1 MKPKGGHIMTT
12 QSKNTHIQTF
22 IIGVL
27 SALVVVLAGWVGY
40 DKLLKPKSEA
50 TVMAS
55 VPEPATASEPV
66 IQATSEPVLDI
77 QEKEAGSTQKS
88 VGNPKG
94 EYLGSGLYS
103 SDMNSGKCLGSA
115 KVTCGLFE
123 MNKLPKEWENIVEA
137 TSEKNLENWFATTDP
152 NKVTSIPHD
161 WSGWQVMEY
170 GEDNKKVMAFF
181 DSAYTNTGECL
192 LTQTV
197 YDIKTKKEIDSVD
210 LACN

>member
-1 MKPKGGHIMTT
+1 MTSQPK
-12 QSKNTHIQTF
+12 NIQTF

-27 SALVVVLAGWVGY
+27 STLVVVLAGWVGY
-40 DKLLKPKSEA
+40 DKFLKPKSET
-50 TVMAS
+50 TVTAS
-55 VPEPATASEPV
+55 VSEPAAASEPV
-66 IQATSEPVLDI
+66 IQASSEPLLVT
-77 QEKEAGSTQKS
+77 QEKETIPTQKLEE
-88 VGNPKG
+88 NTKG
-94 EYLGSGLYS
+94 EYLGSGLYTS
-103 SDMNSGKCLGSA
+103 NMDSGKCLGSA

-123 MNKLPKEWENIVEA
+123 MNKLPKEWENVVEA
-137 TSEKNLENWFATTDP
+137 TSEKNLEYWFSTTDP

>member
-1 MKPKGGHIMTT
+1 MKPKGGSMMTS
-12 QSKNTHIQTF
+12 QAKNIQTF

-27 SALVVVLAGWVGY
+27 STLVVVLAGWVGY
-40 DKLLKPKSEA
+40 DKFLKPKSE
-50 TVMAS
+50 TIVTAS
-55 VPEPATASEPV
+55 VSEPAAASEPV
-66 IQATSEPVLDI
+66 IQASSEPLLVT
-77 QEKEAGSTQKS
+77 QEKETIPTQKLEE
-88 VGNPKG
+88 NTKG
-94 EYLGSGLYS
+94 EYLGSGLYTS
-103 SDMNSGKCLGSA
+103 NMDSGKCLGSA

-123 MNKLPKEWENIVEA
+123 MNKLPKEWENVVEA
-137 TSEKNLENWFATTDP
+137 TSEKNLEYWFSTTDP

>member
-1 MKPKGGHIMTT
+1 MTT
-12 QSKNTHIQTF
+12 QPKNIQTF

-27 SALVVVLAGWVGY
+27 STLVVVLAGWVGY
-40 DKLLKPKSEA
+40 DKLLKPKSEV
-50 TVMAS
+50 TVTAS
-55 VPEPATASEPV
+55 VSEPVVASEPV
-66 IQATSEPVLDI
+66 IQATSESVLDI
-77 QEKEAGSTQKS
+77 QEKEADSTQKS

>member
-1 MKPKGGHIMTT
+1 MMTSQT
-12 QSKNTHIQTF
+12 KNIQTF

-27 SALVVVLAGWVGY
+27 STLIVVLAGWVGY
-40 DKLLKPKSEA
+40 DKFLKPKSE
-50 TVMAS
+50 TIVTAS
-55 VPEPATASEPV
+55 VSEPAAASEPV
-66 IQATSEPVLDI
+66 IQASSEPLLVT
-77 QEKEAGSTQKS
+77 QEKETIPTQKLEE
-88 VGNPKG
+88 NTKG
-94 EYLGSGLYS
+94 EYLGSGLYTS
-103 SDMNSGKCLGSA
+103 NMDSGKCLGSA

-123 MNKLPKEWENIVEA
+123 MNKLPKEWENVVEA
-137 TSEKNLENWFATTDP
+137 TSEKNLEYWFSTTDP

>member
-1 MKPKGGHIMTT
+1 MMTT
-12 QSKNTHIQTF
+12 QPKNTHTQTF

-40 DKLLKPKSEA
+40 DKLLKPKTETTVTASSVSESA
-50 TVMAS
+50 
-55 VPEPATASEPV
+55 ASEPV
-66 IQATSEPVLDI
+66 IQATSEPVLEM
-77 QEKEAGSTQKS
+77 QEKEADSTQKS
-88 VGNPKG
+88 VGNTKG
-94 EYLGSGLYS
+94 EYLGSGLYT
-103 SDMNSGKCLGSA
+103 SDMNSGKCLDSA
-115 KVTCGLFE
+115 KVTCGLFG
-123 MNKLPKEWENIVEA
+123 MSKLPKEWENVVEA
-137 TSEKNLENWFATTDP
+137 TSEKNLEYWFSTTDP
-152 NKVTSIPHD
+152 NKVTSIPHS

-192 LTQTV
+192 LMQTV

>member
-1 MKPKGGHIMTT
+1 MMTSQPK
-12 QSKNTHIQTF
+12 NIQTF

-27 SALVVVLAGWVGY
+27 STLVVVFAGWVGY
-40 DKLLKPKSEA
+40 DKFLKPKSE
-50 TVMAS
+50 TIVTAS
-55 VPEPATASEPV
+55 VSEPAAASEPV
-66 IQATSEPVLDI
+66 IQASSEPLLI
-77 QEKEAGSTQKS
+77 TQEKETIPTQKLEE
-88 VGNPKG
+88 NTKG
-94 EYLGSGLYS
+94 EYLGSGLYTS
-103 SDMNSGKCLGSA
+103 NMDSGKCLGSA

-123 MNKLPKEWENIVEA
+123 MNKLPKEWENVVEA
-137 TSEKNLENWFATTDP
+137 TSEKNLEYWFSTTDP

-210 LACN
+210 LTCN

>member
-1 MKPKGGHIMTT
+1 MTSQT
-12 QSKNTHIQTF
+12 KNIQTF

-27 SALVVVLAGWVGY
+27 STLIVVLAGWVGY
-40 DKLLKPKSEA
+40 DKFLKPKSE
-50 TVMAS
+50 TIVTAS
-55 VPEPATASEPV
+55 VSEPAAASEPV
-66 IQATSEPVLDI
+66 IQASSELLLVT
-77 QEKEAGSTQKS
+77 QEKETIPTQKLEE
-88 VGNPKG
+88 NTKG
-94 EYLGSGLYS
+94 EYLGSGLYTS
-103 SDMNSGKCLGSA
+103 NMDSGKCLGSA

-123 MNKLPKEWENIVEA
+123 MNKLPKEWENVVEA
-137 TSEKNLENWFATTDP
+137 TSEKNLEYWFSTTDP

>member
-1 MKPKGGHIMTT
+1 MKPKGGSMMTS
-12 QSKNTHIQTF
+12 QPKNIQTF

-27 SALVVVLAGWVGY
+27 STLVVVLAGWVGY
-40 DKLLKPKSEA
+40 DKFLKPKSE
-50 TVMAS
+50 TIVTAS
-55 VPEPATASEPV
+55 VSEPAAASEPV
-66 IQATSEPVLDI
+66 IQASSEPLLVT
-77 QEKEAGSTQKS
+77 QEKETIPTQKLEE
-88 VGNPKG
+88 NTKG
-94 EYLGSGLYS
+94 EYLGSGLYTS
-103 SDMNSGKCLGSA
+103 NMDSGKCLGSA

-123 MNKLPKEWENIVEA
+123 MNKLPIEWENVVEA
-137 TSEKNLENWFATTDP
+137 TSEKNLEYWFSTTDP

>member
-1 MKPKGGHIMTT
+1 MMTT
-12 QSKNTHIQTF
+12 QPKNTHTQTF

-27 SALVVVLAGWVGY
+27 SALVVVLVGWVGY
-40 DKLLKPKSEA
+40 DKLLKPKSET
-50 TVMAS
+50 TVAAS
-55 VPEPATASEPV
+55 VSEPVTASEPV
-66 IQATSEPVLDI
+66 IQATSEPVLDM
-77 QEKEAGSTQKS
+77 QQKEADSTQKS
-88 VGNPKG
+88 EGNPKG

-103 SDMNSGKCLGSA
+103 SDMNSGKCRGSV

>member
-1 MKPKGGHIMTT
+1 MKPKGGSMMTS
-12 QSKNTHIQTF
+12 QAKNIQTF

-27 SALVVVLAGWVGY
+27 STLVVVLAGWVGY
-40 DKLLKPKSEA
+40 DKFLKPKSE
-50 TVMAS
+50 TIVTAS
-55 VPEPATASEPV
+55 VSEPAAASEPV
-66 IQATSEPVLDI
+66 IQASSEPLLVT
-77 QEKEAGSTQKS
+77 QEKETIPTQKLEE
-88 VGNPKG
+88 NTKG
-94 EYLGSGLYS
+94 EYLGSGLYTS
-103 SDMNSGKCLGSA
+103 NMDSGKCLGSA

-123 MNKLPKEWENIVEA
+123 MNKLPKEWENVVKA
-137 TSEKNLENWFATTDP
+137 TSEKNLEYWFSTTDP

>member
-1 MKPKGGHIMTT
+1 MTSQPK
-12 QSKNTHIQTF
+12 NIQTF

-27 SALVVVLAGWVGY
+27 STLVVVLAGWVGY
-40 DKLLKPKSEA
+40 DKFLKPKSE
-50 TVMAS
+50 TIVTAS
-55 VPEPATASEPV
+55 VSEPAAASEPV
-66 IQATSEPVLDI
+66 IQASSEPLLVT
-77 QEKEAGSTQKS
+77 QEKETIPTQKLEE
-88 VGNPKG
+88 NTKG
-94 EYLGSGLYS
+94 EYLGSGLYTS
-103 SDMNSGKCLGSA
+103 NMDSGRCLGSA

-123 MNKLPKEWENIVEA
+123 MNKLPKEWENVVEA
-137 TSEKNLENWFATTDP
+137 TSEKNLEYWFSTTDP

>member
-1 MKPKGGHIMTT
+1 MKPKGGCMMTT
-12 QSKNTHIQTF
+12 QPKNTHTQTF

-40 DKLLKPKSEA
+40 DKFLKPKSEA
-50 TVMAS
+50 TVTAS
-55 VPEPATASEPV
+55 VSEPAAASEPV

-77 QEKEAGSTQKS
+77 QEKEADSTQKS
-88 VGNPKG
+88 EGNPKG

-103 SDMNSGKCLGSA
+103 SDMNSDKCLGSA

-123 MNKLPKEWENIVEA
+123 MSKLPKEWENIVEA

>member
-1 MKPKGGHIMTT
+1 MMTS
-12 QSKNTHIQTF
+12 QAKNIQTF

-27 SALVVVLAGWVGY
+27 STLVVVLAGWVGY
-40 DKLLKPKSEA
+40 DKFLKPKSE
-50 TVMAS
+50 TIVTAS
-55 VPEPATASEPV
+55 VSEPAAASEPV
-66 IQATSEPVLDI
+66 IQASSEPLLVT
-77 QEKEAGSTQKS
+77 QEKETIPTQKLEE
-88 VGNPKG
+88 NTKG
-94 EYLGSGLYS
+94 EYLGSGLYTS
-103 SDMNSGKCLGSA
+103 NMDSGKCLGSA

-123 MNKLPKEWENIVEA
+123 MNKLPKEWENVVKA
-137 TSEKNLENWFATTDP
+137 TSEKNLEYWFSTTDP

>member
-1 MKPKGGHIMTT
+1 MKPKGGSMMTS
-12 QSKNTHIQTF
+12 QPRNIQTF

-27 SALVVVLAGWVGY
+27 STLVVVLAGWVGY
-40 DKLLKPKSEA
+40 DKFLKPKSG
-50 TVMAS
+50 TIVTAS
-55 VPEPATASEPV
+55 VSEPAAASEPV
-66 IQATSEPVLDI
+66 IQASSEPLLVT
-77 QEKEAGSTQKS
+77 QEKETIPTQKLEE
-88 VGNPKG
+88 NTKG
-94 EYLGSGLYS
+94 EYLGSGLYTS
-103 SDMNSGKCLGSA
+103 NMDSGKCLGSA

-123 MNKLPKEWENIVEA
+123 MNKLPKEWENVVEA
-137 TSEKNLENWFATTDP
+137 TSEKNLEYWFSTTDP

>member
-1 MKPKGGHIMTT
+1 MKPKGGSMMIL
-12 QSKNTHIQTF
+12 QPKNIQTF

-27 SALVVVLAGWVGY
+27 STLVVVLAGWVGY
-40 DKLLKPKSEA
+40 DKFLKPKSE
-50 TVMAS
+50 TIVTAS
-55 VPEPATASEPV
+55 VSEPAAASEPV
-66 IQATSEPVLDI
+66 IQASSEPLLVT
-77 QEKEAGSTQKS
+77 QEKETIPTQKLEE
-88 VGNPKG
+88 NTKG
-94 EYLGSGLYS
+94 EYLGSGLYTS
-103 SDMNSGKCLGSA
+103 NMDSGKCLGSA

-123 MNKLPKEWENIVEA
+123 MNKLPKEWENVVEA
-137 TSEKNLENWFATTDP
+137 TSEKNLEYWFSTTDP

>member
-1 MKPKGGHIMTT
+1 MMILQPK
-12 QSKNTHIQTF
+12 NIQTF

-27 SALVVVLAGWVGY
+27 STLVVVLAGWVGY
-40 DKLLKPKSEA
+40 DKFLKPKSE
-50 TVMAS
+50 TIVTAS
-55 VPEPATASEPV
+55 VFEPAAASEPV
-66 IQATSEPVLDI
+66 IQASSEPLLVT
-77 QEKEAGSTQKS
+77 QEKETIPTQKLEE
-88 VGNPKG
+88 NTKG
-94 EYLGSGLYS
+94 EYLGSGLYTS
-103 SDMNSGKCLGSA
+103 NMDSGKCLGSA

-123 MNKLPKEWENIVEA
+123 MNKLPKEWENVVEA
-137 TSEKNLENWFATTDP
+137 TSEKNLEYWFSTTDP

>member
-1 MKPKGGHIMTT
+1 MMILQPK
-12 QSKNTHIQTF
+12 NIQTF

-27 SALVVVLAGWVGY
+27 STLVVVLAGWVGY
-40 DKLLKPKSEA
+40 DKFLKPKSE
-50 TVMAS
+50 TIVTAS
-55 VPEPATASEPV
+55 VSEPAAASEPV
-66 IQATSEPVLDI
+66 IQASSEPLLVT
-77 QEKEAGSTQKS
+77 QEKETIPTQKLEE
-88 VGNPKG
+88 NTKG
-94 EYLGSGLYS
+94 EYLGSGLYIS
-103 SDMNSGKCLGSA
+103 NMDSGKCLGSA

-123 MNKLPKEWENIVEA
+123 MNKLPKEWENVVEA
-137 TSEKNLENWFATTDP
+137 TSEKNLEYWFSTTDP

>member
-1 MKPKGGHIMTT
+1 MMTT
-12 QSKNTHIQTF
+12 QPKNTHIQTF

-50 TVMAS
+50 TVTTS
-55 VPEPATASEPV
+55 VAEPATSEPV
-66 IQATSEPVLDI
+66 IQATSEPVLDV
-77 QEKEAGSTQKS
+77 QQKEADSTQKS

-103 SDMNSGKCLGSA
+103 SEMNSGKCLGSA
-115 KVTCGLFE
+115 KATCGLFE
-123 MNKLPKEWENIVEA
+123 MNELPKEWENIVEA

-197 YDIKTKKEIDSVD
+197 YDIKTKKEIDSLD

>member
-1 MKPKGGHIMTT
+1 MMTSQT
-12 QSKNTHIQTF
+12 KNIQTF

-27 SALVVVLAGWVGY
+27 STLIVVLAGWGGY
-40 DKLLKPKSEA
+40 DKFLKPKSE
-50 TVMAS
+50 TIVTAS
-55 VPEPATASEPV
+55 VSEPAAASEPV
-66 IQATSEPVLDI
+66 IQASSEPLLVT
-77 QEKEAGSTQKS
+77 QEKETIPTQKLEE
-88 VGNPKG
+88 NTKG
-94 EYLGSGLYS
+94 EYLGSGLYTS
-103 SDMNSGKCLGSA
+103 NMDSGKCLGSA

-123 MNKLPKEWENIVEA
+123 MNKLPKEWENVVEA
-137 TSEKNLENWFATTDP
+137 TSEKNLEYWFSTTDP

>member
-1 MKPKGGHIMTT
+1 MTT
-12 QSKNTHIQTF
+12 QPKNTHIQTF

-27 SALVVVLAGWVGY
+27 AALIVVLAGWLGY

-50 TVMAS
+50 TVTAS
-55 VPEPATASEPV
+55 VSEPTAASEPV
-66 IQATSEPVLDI
+66 VHATSEPLLDM
-77 QEKEAGSTQKS
+77 QQKEADSTQKS
-88 VGNPKG
+88 IGNPKG
-94 EYLGSGLYS
+94 EYLGSGLYTS
-103 SDMNSGKCLGSA
+103 NMDSGKCLGSA

-123 MNKLPKEWENIVEA
+123 MNKLPKEWENVVEV
-137 TSEKNLENWFATTDP
+137 TSEKNLENWFAMTDP

-161 WSGWQVMEY
+161 WSGWEVMEY

>member
-1 MKPKGGHIMTT
+1 MTSQPK
-12 QSKNTHIQTF
+12 NIQTF

-27 SALVVVLAGWVGY
+27 STLVVVLAGWVGY
-40 DKLLKPKSEA
+40 DKFLKPKSE
-50 TVMAS
+50 TIVTAS
-55 VPEPATASEPV
+55 VSEPAAASEPV
-66 IQATSEPVLDI
+66 IQASSEPLLI
-77 QEKEAGSTQKS
+77 TQEKETIPTQKLEE
-88 VGNPKG
+88 NTKG
-94 EYLGSGLYS
+94 EYLGSGLYTS
-103 SDMNSGKCLGSA
+103 NMDSGKCLGSA

-123 MNKLPKEWENIVEA
+123 MNKLPKEWENVVEA
-137 TSEKNLENWFATTDP
+137 TSEKNLEYWFSTTDP

>member
-1 MKPKGGHIMTT
+1 MKPKGGSMMTS
-12 QSKNTHIQTF
+12 QAKNIQTF

-27 SALVVVLAGWVGY
+27 STLVVVLAGWVGY
-40 DKLLKPKSEA
+40 DKFLKPKSE
-50 TVMAS
+50 TIVTAS
-55 VPEPATASEPV
+55 VSEPAAASEPV
-66 IQATSEPVLDI
+66 IQASSEPLLI
-77 QEKEAGSTQKS
+77 TQEKETIPTQKLEE
-88 VGNPKG
+88 NTKG
-94 EYLGSGLYS
+94 EYLGSGLYTS
-103 SDMNSGKCLGSA
+103 NMDSGKCLGSA

-123 MNKLPKEWENIVEA
+123 MNKLPKEWENVVEA
-137 TSEKNLENWFATTDP
+137 TSEKNLEYWFSTTDP

-170 GEDNKKVMAFF
+170 GKDNKKVMAFF

-210 LACN
+210 LTCN

>member
-1 MKPKGGHIMTT
+1 MKPKGGSMMTS
-12 QSKNTHIQTF
+12 QPKNIQTF

-27 SALVVVLAGWVGY
+27 STLVVVLAGWVGY
-40 DKLLKPKSEA
+40 DKFLKPKSG
-50 TVMAS
+50 TIVTAS
-55 VPEPATASEPV
+55 VSEPAAASEPV
-66 IQATSEPVLDI
+66 IQASSEPLLVT
-77 QEKEAGSTQKS
+77 QEKETIPTQKLEE
-88 VGNPKG
+88 NTKG
-94 EYLGSGLYS
+94 EYLGSGLYTS
-103 SDMNSGKCLGSA
+103 NMDSGKCLGSA

-123 MNKLPKEWENIVEA
+123 MNKLPKEWENVVEA
-137 TSEKNLENWFATTDP
+137 TSEKNLEYWFSTTDP

>member
-1 MKPKGGHIMTT
+1 MKPKGGSMMTS
-12 QSKNTHIQTF
+12 QPKNIQTF

-27 SALVVVLAGWVGY
+27 STLVVVLAGWVGY
-40 DKLLKPKSEA
+40 DKFLKPKSE
-50 TVMAS
+50 TIVTAS
-55 VPEPATASEPV
+55 VSEPAAASEPV
-66 IQATSEPVLDI
+66 IQASSEPLLVT
-77 QEKEAGSTQKS
+77 QEKETIPTQKLEE
-88 VGNPKG
+88 NTKG
-94 EYLGSGLYS
+94 EYLGSGLYTS
-103 SDMNSGKCLGSA
+103 NMDSGRCLGSA

-123 MNKLPKEWENIVEA
+123 MNKLPKEWENVVEA
-137 TSEKNLENWFATTDP
+137 TSEKNLEYWFSTTDP

>member
-1 MKPKGGHIMTT
+1 MTSQT
-12 QSKNTHIQTF
+12 KNIQTF

-27 SALVVVLAGWVGY
+27 STLIVVLAGWVGY
-40 DKLLKPKSEA
+40 DKFLKPKSE
-50 TVMAS
+50 TIVTAS
-55 VPEPATASEPV
+55 VSEPAAASEPV
-66 IQATSEPVLDI
+66 IQASSEPLLVT
-77 QEKEAGSTQKS
+77 QEKETIPTQKLE
-88 VGNPKG
+88 VNTKG
-94 EYLGSGLYS
+94 EYLGSGLYTS
-103 SDMNSGKCLGSA
+103 NMDSGKCLGSA

-123 MNKLPKEWENIVEA
+123 MNKLPKEWENVVEA
-137 TSEKNLENWFATTDP
+137 TSEKNLEYWFSTTDP

>member
-1 MKPKGGHIMTT
+1 MTSQT
-12 QSKNTHIQTF
+12 KNIQTF
-22 IIGVL
+22 IIGIL
-27 SALVVVLAGWVGY
+27 STLIVVLAGWVGY
-40 DKLLKPKSEA
+40 DKFLKPKSE
-50 TVMAS
+50 TIVTAS
-55 VPEPATASEPV
+55 VSEPAAASEPV
-66 IQATSEPVLDI
+66 IQASSEPLLVT
-77 QEKEAGSTQKS
+77 QEKETIPTQKLEE
-88 VGNPKG
+88 NTKG
-94 EYLGSGLYS
+94 EYLGSGLYTS
-103 SDMNSGKCLGSA
+103 NMDSGKCLGSA

-123 MNKLPKEWENIVEA
+123 MNKLPKEWENVVEA
-137 TSEKNLENWFATTDP
+137 TSEKNLEYWFSTTDP

>member
-1 MKPKGGHIMTT
+1 MTS
-12 QSKNTHIQTF
+12 QAKNIQTF

-27 SALVVVLAGWVGY
+27 STLVVVLAGWVGY
-40 DKLLKPKSEA
+40 DKFLKPKSE
-50 TVMAS
+50 TIVTAS
-55 VPEPATASEPV
+55 VSEPAAASEPV
-66 IQATSEPVLDI
+66 IQASSEPLLI
-77 QEKEAGSTQKS
+77 TQEKETIPTQKLEE
-88 VGNPKG
+88 NTKG
-94 EYLGSGLYS
+94 EYLGSGLYTS
-103 SDMNSGKCLGSA
+103 NMDSGKCLGSA

-123 MNKLPKEWENIVEA
+123 MNKLPKEWENVVEA
-137 TSEKNLENWFATTDP
+137 TSEKNLEYWFSTTDP

-170 GEDNKKVMAFF
+170 GKDNKKVMAFF

-210 LACN
+210 LTCN

>member
-1 MKPKGGHIMTT
+1 MTSQT
-12 QSKNTHIQTF
+12 KNIQTF

-27 SALVVVLAGWVGY
+27 STLIVVLAGWVGY
-40 DKLLKPKSEA
+40 DKFLKPKSE
-50 TVMAS
+50 TIVTAS
-55 VPEPATASEPV
+55 VSEPAAASEPV
-66 IQATSEPVLDI
+66 IQASSEPLLVT
-77 QEKEAGSTQKS
+77 QEKETIPTQKLEE
-88 VGNPKG
+88 NTKG
-94 EYLGSGLYS
+94 EYLGSGLYTS
-103 SDMNSGKCLGSA
+103 NMDSGKCLGSA

-123 MNKLPKEWENIVEA
+123 MNKLPKEWENVVEA
-137 TSEKNLENWFATTDP
+137 TSEKNLEYWFSTTDP

>member
-1 MKPKGGHIMTT
+1 MMTS
-12 QSKNTHIQTF
+12 QPRNIQTF

-27 SALVVVLAGWVGY
+27 STLVVVLAGWVGY
-40 DKLLKPKSEA
+40 DKFLKPKSG
-50 TVMAS
+50 TIVTAS
-55 VPEPATASEPV
+55 VSEPAAASEPV
-66 IQATSEPVLDI
+66 IQASSEPLLVT
-77 QEKEAGSTQKS
+77 QEKETIPTQKLEE
-88 VGNPKG
+88 NTKG
-94 EYLGSGLYS
+94 EYLGSGLYTS
-103 SDMNSGKCLGSA
+103 NMDSGKCLGSA

-123 MNKLPKEWENIVEA
+123 MNKLPKEWENVVEA
-137 TSEKNLENWFATTDP
+137 TSEKNLEYWFSTTDP

>member
-1 MKPKGGHIMTT
+1 MKPKGGSMMTT
-12 QSKNTHIQTF
+12 QPKNTHIQTF

-40 DKLLKPKSEA
+40 DKLLKPKTETTVTASISEPVA
-50 TVMAS
+50 
-55 VPEPATASEPV
+55 ASEPD
-66 IQATSEPVLDI
+66 IQASSEPVLDM
-77 QEKEAGSTQKS
+77 QQKEANSTQKS
-88 VGNPKG
+88 VGNSKD
-94 EYLGSGLYS
+94 EFLGSGLYS

>member
-1 MKPKGGHIMTT
+1 MTSQPK
-12 QSKNTHIQTF
+12 NIQTF

-27 SALVVVLAGWVGY
+27 STLVVVLAGWVGY
-40 DKLLKPKSEA
+40 DKFLKPKSG
-50 TVMAS
+50 TIVTAS
-55 VPEPATASEPV
+55 VSEPAAASEPV
-66 IQATSEPVLDI
+66 IQASSEPLLVT
-77 QEKEAGSTQKS
+77 QEKETIPTQKLEE
-88 VGNPKG
+88 NTKG
-94 EYLGSGLYS
+94 EYLGSGLYTS
-103 SDMNSGKCLGSA
+103 NMDSGKCLGSA

-123 MNKLPKEWENIVEA
+123 MHKLPKEWENVVEA
-137 TSEKNLENWFATTDP
+137 TSEKNLEYWFSTTDP

>member
-1 MKPKGGHIMTT
+1 MMTSQPK
-12 QSKNTHIQTF
+12 NIQTF

-27 SALVVVLAGWVGY
+27 STLVVVLAGWVGY
-40 DKLLKPKSEA
+40 DKFLKPKSE
-50 TVMAS
+50 TIVTAS
-55 VPEPATASEPV
+55 VSEPAAASEPV
-66 IQATSEPVLDI
+66 IQASSEPLLVT
-77 QEKEAGSTQKS
+77 QEKETIPTQKLEE
-88 VGNPKG
+88 NTKG
-94 EYLGSGLYS
+94 EYLGSGLYTS
-103 SDMNSGKCLGSA
+103 NMDSGKCLGSA

-123 MNKLPKEWENIVEA
+123 MNKLPKEWENVVEA
-137 TSEKNLENWFATTDP
+137 TSEKNLEYWFSTTDP

>member
-1 MKPKGGHIMTT
+1 MTSQPK
-12 QSKNTHIQTF
+12 NIQTF

-27 SALVVVLAGWVGY
+27 STLVVVLAGWVGY
-40 DKLLKPKSEA
+40 DKFLKPKSG
-50 TVMAS
+50 TIVTAS
-55 VPEPATASEPV
+55 VSEPAAASEPV
-66 IQATSEPVLDI
+66 IQASSEPLLVT
-77 QEKEAGSTQKS
+77 QEKETIPTQKLEE
-88 VGNPKG
+88 NTKG
-94 EYLGSGLYS
+94 EYLGSGLYTS
-103 SDMNSGKCLGSA
+103 NMDSGKCLGSA

-123 MNKLPKEWENIVEA
+123 MNKLPKEWENVVEA
-137 TSEKNLENWFATTDP
+137 TSEKNLEYWFSTTDP

>member
-1 MKPKGGHIMTT
+1 MMTS
-12 QSKNTHIQTF
+12 QAKNIQTF

-27 SALVVVLAGWVGY
+27 STLVVVLAGWGGY
-40 DKLLKPKSEA
+40 DKFLKPKSE
-50 TVMAS
+50 TIVTAS
-55 VPEPATASEPV
+55 VSEPAAASEPV
-66 IQATSEPVLDI
+66 IQASSEPLLVT
-77 QEKEAGSTQKS
+77 QEKETIPTQKLEE
-88 VGNPKG
+88 NTKG
-94 EYLGSGLYS
+94 EYLGSGLYTS
-103 SDMNSGKCLGSA
+103 NMDSGKCLGSA
-115 KVTCGLFE
+115 KITCGLFE
-123 MNKLPKEWENIVEA
+123 MNKLPKEWENVVEA
-137 TSEKNLENWFATTDP
+137 TSEKNLEYWFSTTDP

>member
-1 MKPKGGHIMTT
+1 MMTSQT
-12 QSKNTHIQTF
+12 KNIQTF
-22 IIGVL
+22 IIGIL
-27 SALVVVLAGWVGY
+27 STLIVVLAGWVGY
-40 DKLLKPKSEA
+40 DKFLKPKSE
-50 TVMAS
+50 TIVTAS
-55 VPEPATASEPV
+55 VSEPAAASEPV
-66 IQATSEPVLDI
+66 IQASSEPLLVT
-77 QEKEAGSTQKS
+77 QEKETIPTQKLEE
-88 VGNPKG
+88 NTKG
-94 EYLGSGLYS
+94 EYLGSGLYTS
-103 SDMNSGKCLGSA
+103 NMDSGKCLGSA

-123 MNKLPKEWENIVEA
+123 MNKLPKEWENVVEA
-137 TSEKNLENWFATTDP
+137 TSEKNLEYWFSTTDP

>member
-1 MKPKGGHIMTT
+1 MTSQPK
-12 QSKNTHIQTF
+12 NIQTF

-27 SALVVVLAGWVGY
+27 STLVVVLAGWVGY
-40 DKLLKPKSEA
+40 DKFLKPKSG
-50 TVMAS
+50 TIVTAS
-55 VPEPATASEPV
+55 VSEPAAASEPV
-66 IQATSEPVLDI
+66 IQASNEPLLVT
-77 QEKEAGSTQKS
+77 QEKETIPTQKLEE
-88 VGNPKG
+88 NTKG
-94 EYLGSGLYS
+94 EYLGSGLYTS
-103 SDMNSGKCLGSA
+103 NMDSGKCLGSA

-123 MNKLPKEWENIVEA
+123 MNKLPKEWENVVEA
-137 TSEKNLENWFATTDP
+137 TSEKNLEYWFSTTDP

>member
-1 MKPKGGHIMTT
+1 MMTT
-12 QSKNTHIQTF
+12 QPKNTQTF

-27 SALVVVLAGWVGY
+27 SALVVVLAGWLGY

-50 TVMAS
+50 TVTAS
-55 VPEPATASEPV
+55 VSEPTAASEPV
-66 IQATSEPVLDI
+66 VHATSEPLLDM
-77 QEKEAGSTQKS
+77 QQKEADSTQKS
-88 VGNPKG
+88 IGNPKG
-94 EYLGSGLYS
+94 EYLGSGLYTS
-103 SDMNSGKCLGSA
+103 NMDSGKCLGSA

-123 MNKLPKEWENIVEA
+123 MNKLPKEWENVVEA

-152 NKVTSIPHD
+152 NTVTSIPHD

>member
-1 MKPKGGHIMTT
+1 MMTS
-12 QSKNTHIQTF
+12 QAKNIQTF

-27 SALVVVLAGWVGY
+27 STLVVVLAGWVGY
-40 DKLLKPKSEA
+40 DKFLKPKSE
-50 TVMAS
+50 TIVTAS
-55 VPEPATASEPV
+55 VSEPAAASEPV
-66 IQATSEPVLDI
+66 IQASSEPLLVT
-77 QEKEAGSTQKS
+77 QEKETIPTQKLEE
-88 VGNPKG
+88 NTKG
-94 EYLGSGLYS
+94 EYLGSGLYTS
-103 SDMNSGKCLGSA
+103 NMDSGKCLGSA

-123 MNKLPKEWENIVEA
+123 MNKLPKEWENVVEA
-137 TSEKNLENWFATTDP
+137 TSEKNLEYWFSTTDP

-210 LACN
+210 LTCN